1 VAETPQK
8 PHRSGGI
15 VFGLARSDLLHE
27 WILTTC
33 LVMAIAAV
41 LSPLLLLF
49 GLKFGTIETL
59 RHRLIMDPRNREIR
73 PMVSKSFT
81 RQWFDQMRQRHDVAF
96 IVPTTRQISSTVD
109 VQAHGRGPK
118 KALDI
123 IPTMDG
129 DPLIRENGAPIPGEG
144 QCVLSAAAAQEL
156 GVKTGDTVLA
166 WAKRIKGRRYQS
178 ASTRLRVAGVLNPR
192 ASMRKAMY
200 VRLDFLE
207 AVEAYKDGRAVP
219 RFGWSGTTALAYP
232 VYSGLVVVVPQK
244 LTKLEENMLVINT
257 GFSKVVEPGE
267 DLDKKIGFHL
277 GRHMQIYLLTTR
289 KPVGLESVGAV
300 RGRLR
305 GKGATLLPLAGPLA
319 AELLGPGGTKVAD
332 LKVVGLSV
340 HPGMAA
346 DLKLSP
352 LPPWGRGQGSMA
364 KLLTI
369 MLPQG
374 LKVPPGPLSLKLTRG
389 KQTLSFPVQATE
401 ERGPAGDVAYL
412 PSRLAGILN
421 LFQHRNISFD
431 PTGKEFILARRGYAG
446 FRMYAATIDDVPKLK
461 QFLEGPGQALRVHT
475 EASRIRDVVELN
487 TYLTLIFW
495 LIAVVGIVGGL
506 ASLIASLYASVE
518 RKKKEMAVLRLL
530 GLSGGKLFRFP
541 IYQGIIIAGG
551 GYLVAMAFFQ
561 LLAYTINTLFAAHLQ
576 KGESFCE
583 LPWPYAL
590 ASLAA
595 TIAIAVLAASLAAW
609 RATRIEPAEAL
620 RDE

>member
-1 VAETPQK
+1 
-8 PHRSGGI
+8 
-15 VFGLARSDLLHE
+15 
-27 WILTTC
+27 
-33 LVMAIAAV
+33 V
-41 LSPLLLLF
+41 L
-49 GLKFGTIETL
+49 
-59 RHRLIMDPRNREIR
+59 R
-73 PMVSKSFT
+73 
-81 RQWFDQMRQRHDVAF
+81 
-96 IVPTTRQISSTVD
+96 
-109 VQAHGRGPK
+109 
-118 KALDI
+118 
-123 IPTMDG
+123 
-129 DPLIRENGAPIPGEG
+129 
-144 QCVLSAAAAQEL
+144 
-156 GVKTGDTVLA
+156 
-166 WAKRIKGRRYQS
+166 
-178 ASTRLRVAGVLNPR
+178 
-192 ASMRKAMY
+192 
-200 VRLDFLE
+200 
-207 AVEAYKDGRAVP
+207 
-219 RFGWSGTTALAYP
+219 
-232 VYSGLVVVVPQK
+232 
-244 LTKLEENMLVINT
+244 
-257 GFSKVVEPGE
+257 
-267 DLDKKIGFHL
+267 
-277 GRHMQIYLLTTR
+277 
-289 KPVGLESVGAV
+289 
-300 RGRLR
+300 
-305 GKGATLLPLAGPLA
+305 
-319 AELLGPGGTKVAD
+319 
-332 LKVVGLSV
+332 
-340 HPGMAA
+340 
-346 DLKLSP
+346 
-352 LPPWGRGQGSMA
+352 
-364 KLLTI
+364 TI

-389 KQTLSFPVQATE
+389 KQALSFPVQATE

-421 LFQHRNISFD
+421 LFKRRNISFD
-431 PTGKEFILARRGYAG
+431 PTEKEFILARRGYAG

-595 TIAIAVLAASLAAW
+595 TIAIAVLAATLAAW